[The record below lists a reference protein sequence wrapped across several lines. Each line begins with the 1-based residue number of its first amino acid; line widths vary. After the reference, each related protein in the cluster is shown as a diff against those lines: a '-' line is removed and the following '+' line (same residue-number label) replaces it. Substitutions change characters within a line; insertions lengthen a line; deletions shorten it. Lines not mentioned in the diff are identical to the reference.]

1 MSDRDAKNSD
11 LVEIAKRN
19 GDFRKNWG
27 PIIGAFLYLRS
38 IGAACGRSVWWKGL
52 ILAATGIF
60 VLLQKYGW
68 SIILSGG
75 RS

>member
-1 MSDRDAKNSD
+1 
-11 LVEIAKRN
+11 LLEIAKRN

-27 PIIGAFLYLRS
+27 PIVGALLYLSSIAATRS
-38 IGAACGRSVWWKGL
+38 ESLWWKGL
-52 ILAATGIF
+52 ILAATGII

-68 SIILSGG
+68 SIISSGD